1 MLGPLLDSGIVCTLT
16 ATAIL
21 LTGVYDVEGVKG
33 LNIAL
38 NAFDA
43 AMPGVGGYLLL
54 AIVVV
59 FAFSTMFSYSYY
71 GTKCASFL
79 FGAGS
84 AKYYNLFFLAM
95 LVVAAV
101 IPLHTVVAVIDM
113 SYALMALPTMFTLLR
128 LAPKAKRALRDYIGR
143 YDR

>member
-1 MLGPLLDSGIVCTLT
+1 
-16 ATAIL
+16 
-21 LTGVYDVEGVKG
+21 
-33 LNIAL
+33 
-38 NAFDA
+38 
-43 AMPGVGGYLLL
+43 MPGVGGYLLL

-71 GTKCASFL
+71 GTKCASLL

-128 LAPKAKRALRDYIGR
+128 LAPKAKRALCDYIGR